1 MGIDR
6 LYAASFAADQ
16 MHLHFPNAL
25 RFGLSVVAFSAFL
38 LWTNA
43 AAQPAGGL
51 DTTKLTADSS
61 PSEIQSLETAAD
73 SSLQGPS
80 LADACLPLES
90 PKSRTALASNAAK
103 AKRPNPFLHEYDQ
116 ILGESLK
123 PSISLPS
130 QVLEALDW
138 VYPDNYY
145 ASINIIKKAPH
156 DISFLLS
163 SSKKITLY
171 QSTVTIPKGQTS
183 ATIAF
188 HAKSDGIIKR
198 GYPGRTITA
207 TMEYTTVSCTGTVNI
222 KEGDY
227 QQISVELQPEIKE
240 GTSAMGTVTFSRLFN
255 YEAELRIQHNGSDR
269 DLIIP
274 KTVPVPLGKQTVT
287 FPISSPAGDNG
298 GNYDRLLEMNFSIK
312 GLSNKSQSIKIIDQT
327 AVAYRV
333 KRLSTTPRSGTVL
346 DVRVLPISAKG
357 VVVRDN
363 HHDLFVKITQN
374 EKTVTSGMM
383 IATKDGD
390 WQKGIRLPANLTGRI
405 EIRILRDSSLVDLLE
420 TYVRPSPEIAP
431 QKIQTVPIHVRS
443 MDYDANKGLIY
454 ASNKPNNAS
463 DSAAGGDVVIIDPK
477 SGKQIGTLKIGGAA
491 KEVAIS
497 NDGNSLYAIR
507 AKDLNVVR
515 MNLSTRSIEQ
525 VIDVDGSLSESSM
538 DVWNLCMIPGQND
551 KFIVARKDTN
561 YQDEIVAIHGGA
573 ISARLQTKLPAETKC
588 IFPSK
593 DPGLFY
599 FYQNRYVSE
608 PIRKF
613 RLDDSGMHILPDSVN
628 SGSGSYAADGDYL
641 ASSSGNVI
649 YGPKMINQ
657 GKAEDS
663 GTPCVDHPSG
673 LVFFMQGVHIHSCDL
688 RSLAT
693 IRSINIDF
701 LPNNGSYYGYR
712 NDYQYVDQ
720 MIRWGASG
728 LAFSHREGLT
738 LIEDARLIPS
748 AAPADL
754 AVTLETPDTAP
765 KEGQTLIHK
774 VTLTNS
780 GPNKAIHP
788 TLSVTLLGG
797 VNLSAVQSSK
807 GKPYLS
813 KSGIVCLQPGDLE
826 AGASVTMEI
835 PLKFGSSPLSHVN
848 AGAVS
853 ESYDPNPENNQARQ
867 IHQITFDS
875 KPDSWRTLPVAAHH
889 LIEDP
894 SRSLLWAVMPA
905 LPQSIDGDRIASV
918 DPMTGAIG
926 EPWSIGGKW
935 NGAAELSE
943 NGKYLYVGL
952 EHIAAVVRYD
962 LDSTDRS
969 GVRIVLPSAS
979 YPAANIIQ
987 ILPGDGTSLFVE
999 TTERFLTFDGTTQ
1012 RSSQQKTEKL
1022 AWIEDSGDGETFVGA
1037 DADGM
1042 GFHLKIGPEGV
1053 SDFTKADKIQ
1063 DPYDPYATMQGDLI
1077 LSATGKIIHSNDFS
1091 LRHAIGLYGLP
1102 CLDADKGLAF
1112 ILHEGGYIY
1121 AYSSSTGK
1129 PAGSNR
1135 VDGRTSLSTRL
1146 CFIRWGNDGLATLTK
1161 DTILIGRWSMI
1172 GSTASGAE
1180 TASTSVPFISNLM
1193 EDDDMDGMVNG
1204 MEAMFGTSPS
1214 SSNPHPLQLL
1224 PTSSTP
1230 GTLRL
1235 AFKRR
1240 TDTPPYQY
1248 SFEVSED
1255 LRKWTA
1261 ASGVTETVLG
1271 TSVTEEGSF
1280 DHVEALIPTQ
1290 DAPTSRGFIRMAW
1303 HP

>member
-1 MGIDR
+1 
-6 LYAASFAADQ
+6 
-16 MHLHFPNAL
+16 MHLHSPNAFL
-25 RFGLSVVAFSAFL
+25 IGLSVIVLSAFPL
-38 LWTNA
+38 LTNA

-51 DTTKLTADSS
+51 NPTNLTVVSS
-61 PSEIQSLETAAD
+61 PSEIQTLETAAD
-73 SSLQGPS
+73 QSLQGPL

-90 PKSRTALASNAAK
+90 PKSRTALVANAAK
-103 AKRPNPFLHEYDQ
+103 AKRPNPLISEPDQ

-123 PSISLPS
+123 PSISLPAK
-130 QVLEALDW
+130 VLEAYDW
-138 VYPDNYY
+138 GDPYAYY
-145 ASINIIKKAPH
+145 GSIRIIKKAPRA
-156 DISFLLS
+156 ISFHLS
-163 SSKKITLY
+163 SSKKITLLEPI
-171 QSTVTIPKGQTS
+171 VTIPKGKTYANFGFRTQ
-183 ATIAF
+183 
-188 HAKSDGIIKR
+188 SDGIVTR

-207 TMEYTTVSCTGTVNI
+207 TLPNTTISCTGTVNI
-222 KEGDY
+222 QEGDY
-227 QQISVELQPEIKE
+227 QQITVEMPPEIKE
-240 GTSAMGTVTFSRLFN
+240 GTSAMGSVTFSRLFS

-287 FPISSPAGDNG
+287 FPISSPAGDDGLNS
-298 GNYDRLLEMNFSIK
+298 DRLLEMNFSIN
-312 GLSNKSQSIKIIDQT
+312 GVSNKSHSIKIIDQT
-327 AVAYRV
+327 AVGYRV
-333 KRLSTTPRSGTVL
+333 KRLSTTPQSGTVL
-346 DVRVLPISAKG
+346 DVRVQPMSAEDK
-357 VVVRDN
+357 VVRDN

-374 EKTVTSGMM
+374 EETVASGMM

-390 WQKGIRLPANLTGRI
+390 WQKGIRLPASLTGRI
-405 EIRILRDSSLVDLLE
+405 EIRILRDSRLVAMRK

-431 QKIQTVPIHVRS
+431 QRIQTVPIHVRS
-443 MDYDANKGLIY
+443 MVYDANKGLIY
-454 ASNKPNNAS
+454 ASNEPNNAS
-463 DSAAGGDVVIIDPK
+463 DSAVGADVVIIDPK
-477 SGKQIGTLKIGGAA
+477 SGKQVGTLKIGGAA

-497 NDGNSLYAIR
+497 SDGNSLYAIR

-515 MNLSTRSIEQ
+515 MNLATRSIEQ
-525 VIDVDGSLSESSM
+525 VIDVDGSPTESSM

-551 KFIVARKDTN
+551 NFIVARESN
-561 YQDEIVAIHGGA
+561 YSPNEIVAIHGGA
-573 ISARLQTKLPAETKC
+573 ISARLQTILPSETKC

-599 FYQNRYVSE
+599 LYQNRYVTES
-608 PIRKF
+608 IRTF
-613 RLDDSGMHILPDSVN
+613 RLDDSGMRILPDSVPSE
-628 SGSGSYAADGDYL
+628 SGPYTADGDYL

-649 YGPKMINQ
+649 YGPKMLNL

-693 IRSINIDF
+693 IKSINIDF
-701 LPNNGSYYGYR
+701 LPSNSSQYGYR
-712 NDYQYVDQ
+712 NDYQNVDQ

-774 VTLTNS
+774 VTLTNL

-797 VNLSAVQSSK
+797 VNLSAVQSSS

-826 AGASVTMEI
+826 AGTSVTMEI
-835 PLKFGSSPLSHVN
+835 PLKFGSSPISHVN

-853 ESYDPNPENNQARQ
+853 ESYDPNPENNQARR

-875 KPDSWRTLPVAAHH
+875 KPDSWRTLPVAAYH
-889 LIEDP
+889 LIEDS

-905 LPQSIDGDRIASV
+905 LPQSVDGDRIASV
-918 DPMTGAIG
+918 DPMTGALG

-943 NGKYLYVGL
+943 NGKYIYVGL

-987 ILPGDGTSLFVE
+987 TLPGDGTSLFVE
-999 TTERFLTFDGTTQ
+999 TNERFLTFDGTTQ

-1042 GFHLKIGPEGV
+1042 GFHLKIGPGGV

-1063 DPYDPYATMQGDLI
+1063 NPSNPYATMEGDLI
-1077 LSATGKIIHSNDFS
+1077 LSATGKIMLAADFS
-1091 LRHAIGLYGLP
+1091 LQHAIGLYGLP

-1112 ILHEGGYIY
+1112 ILHEGGYIN

-1129 PAGSNR
+1129 LAGSNR
-1135 VDGRTSLSTRL
+1135 VDGRSSLSTRP

-1172 GSTASGAE
+1172 GSTGSGAE
-1180 TASTSVPFISNLM
+1180 MASTAVPFVSNLM

-1214 SSNPHPLQLL
+1214 SSNPQPLQLL

-1240 TDTPPYQY
+1240 SDTPPYQY

-1271 TSVTEEGSF
+1271 TSVSEEGSF

-1290 DAPTSRGFIRMAW
+1290 GAPTSRGFLRMAW